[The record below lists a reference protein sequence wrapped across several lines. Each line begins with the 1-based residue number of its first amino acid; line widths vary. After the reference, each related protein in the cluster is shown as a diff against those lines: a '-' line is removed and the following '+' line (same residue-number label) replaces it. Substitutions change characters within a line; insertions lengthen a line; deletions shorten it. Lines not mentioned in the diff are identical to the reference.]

1 MSGSEPRHEFGLI
14 ALIAACSAIGPI
26 ANNMLLPA
34 LPQIQRDFSATLPA
48 AQTTISFYLISF
60 AIGILFV
67 GPLSDRFGRRP
78 VIAGG
83 LVIFIAGSLAAALAP
98 TLNWLVFGRVVQAL
112 GASAGLTV
120 ARAVASDRYQ
130 GAALAHALAVVTM
143 TMMLGTTLSPAFGG
157 YLVKWF
163 DWHAGFWVVSAIA
176 AVVLACMLPLLPETR
191 RPGARAETL
200 RELAHEAGTVLA
212 NPRFVGYALQVGL
225 IYSVFLAFIAVTPYV
240 LAQAFGSP
248 STDFG
253 FYYILL
259 SAGYFVGNLF
269 VATLGRGVAP
279 EKLMFAGLGLQLV
292 GAAFGLALALGHVWT
307 PMALFLPQLPLA
319 FGQGLALPH
328 LTARAVHLAP
338 DYPGVASS
346 VIGFSQQA
354 TAALSV
360 QAMGLAATNTPV
372 PINVFCMAAS
382 VVAMGSLLLL
392 SPRQAR

>member
-1 MSGSEPRHEFGLI
+1 M
-14 ALIAACSAIGPI
+14 

-34 LPQIQRDFSATLPA
+34 LPEIQRDFSATLPA

-60 AIGILFV
+60 AVGILFV
-67 GPLSDRFGRRP
+67 GPLSDRLGRRP

-83 LVIFIAGSLAAALAP
+83 LVVFIAGSMAAALAP
-98 TLNWLVFGRVVQAL
+98 TLNWLVFGRIVQAL

-120 ARAVASDRYQ
+120 ARAVAGDRYQ
-130 GAALAHALAVVTM
+130 GATLAHALAVISM

-157 YLVKWF
+157 YLVAWF
-163 DWHAGFWVVSAIA
+163 DWHTGFWVMTALAAI
-176 AVVLACMLPLLPETR
+176 VLACMFVLLPETR
-191 RPGARAETL
+191 RPGVRGESAGALAREARA
-200 RELAHEAGTVLA
+200 VLA

-225 IYSVFLAFIAVTPYV
+225 IYSIFLTFIAVTPYV
-240 LAQAFGSP
+240 MSQALGRSE
-248 STDFG
+248 TDFG

-259 SAGYFVGNLF
+259 STGYFVGNLF
-269 VATLGRGVAP
+269 VATRGRGIAP
-279 EKLMFAGLGLQLV
+279 EKLMFAGLGLQLA
-292 GAAFGLALALGHVWT
+292 GAAIGLALALGHVWT

-354 TAALSV
+354 AAALSV
-360 QAMGLAATNTPV
+360 QAMGLAATNTPL
-372 PINVFCMAAS
+372 PINIFCTVAS
-382 VVAMGSLLLL
+382 AVAMLALLLL
-392 SPRQAR
+392 SPRQAH

>member
-1 MSGSEPRHEFGLI
+1 
-14 ALIAACSAIGPI
+14 
-26 ANNMLLPA
+26 MLLPA

-83 LVIFIAGSLAAALAP
+83 LMIFIAGSLAAALAP
-98 TLNWLVFGRVVQAL
+98 TLNWLVFGRVIQAL

-120 ARAVASDRYQ
+120 SRAIAGDRYQ
-130 GAALAHALAVVTM
+130 GAALAHALAIVTM

-163 DWHAGFWVVSAIA
+163 DWHAGFWVVSALA

-191 RPGARAETL
+191 QPGASAGTL
-200 RELAHEAGTVLA
+200 RELAHEAGAVLA

-225 IYSVFLAFIAVTPYV
+225 IYAIFLAFIAVTPYV
-240 LAQAFGSP
+240 MAQAFGRSE
-248 STDFG
+248 TDFG
-253 FYYILL
+253 FYFVLL
-259 SAGYFVGNLF
+259 STGYFVGNLF
-269 VATLGRGVAP
+269 VATWGRGIAP
-279 EKLMFAGLGLQLV
+279 EKLMFAGLGLQMA
-292 GAAFGLALALGHVWT
+292 GAVLGLALALGHVWT

-319 FGQGLALPH
+319 IGQGLALPH

-338 DYPGVASS
+338 EYPGVASS

-354 TAALSV
+354 MAGLSV

-372 PINVFCMAAS
+372 PITIFCMAAS
-382 VVAMGSLLLL
+382 VVAMGALLLL
-392 SPRQAR
+392 TPRQTR